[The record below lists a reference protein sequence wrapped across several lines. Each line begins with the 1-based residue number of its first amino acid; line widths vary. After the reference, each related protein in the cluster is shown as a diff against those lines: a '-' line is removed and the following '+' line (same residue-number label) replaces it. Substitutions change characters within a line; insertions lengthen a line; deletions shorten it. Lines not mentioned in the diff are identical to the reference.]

1 MTRHW
6 TLVFALLFLTLP
18 TALSAQETDMTTPQ
32 AAAVERLGLYVL
44 STDLARSET
53 FYTGLFG
60 AAPKVRTEVFLG
72 YDLAGGL
79 FAVVSK
85 AAFAPE
91 AKLGAS
97 TIPYLK
103 VADLGAV
110 HRHVEALAPDAIL
123 APGVITEGP
132 ISLFKIADPD
142 GNIVE
147 YFALSV
153 PVEGL

>member
-1 MTRHW
+1 MTRHL
-6 TLVFALLFLTLP
+6 TTFFALLFLTIA
-18 TALSAQETDMTTPQ
+18 TALNAQETDMTTPQ

-44 STDLARSET
+44 STDLERSET
-53 FYTGLFG
+53 FYTRLFG
-60 AAPKVRTEVFLG
+60 AAPKVRTEVFMG
-72 YDLAGGL
+72 YDIAGGL

-85 AAFAPE
+85 QAFAPE
-91 AKLGAS
+91 ANLGAS

-103 VADLGAV
+103 VADLDAA
-110 HRHVEALAPDAIL
+110 HRHVQAVAPDAIL

-132 ISLFKIADPD
+132 ISLLKIADPD

-153 PVEGL
+153 PIEGL

>member
-1 MTRHW
+1 MNQTE
-6 TLVFALLFLTLP
+6 P
-18 TALSAQETDMTTPQ
+18 
-32 AAAVERLGLYVL
+32 AAIERLGLYVL
-44 STDLARSET
+44 STDLTRSET
-53 FYTGLFG
+53 FYTRLFG
-60 AAPKVRTEVFLG
+60 AAPKVRTEVFMG
-72 YDLAGGL
+72 YDIAGGL

-85 AAFAPE
+85 QAFAPE

-103 VADLGAV
+103 VADLDAA
-110 HRHVEALAPDAIL
+110 HRHVQAVAPDAIL

-132 ISLFKIADPD
+132 ISLLKVADPD

-153 PVEGL
+153 PIKGL